1 MTTPK
6 TRDSKLNKFTTK
18 NGDYSSFLESMKNSK
33 MKFSGLRILDKSVF
47 DKMTREEF
55 GMWTRNKPE
64 PFDGFKDEFNLIEAE
79 IKNRYELAI
88 GLYTNKFDEKVRGLS
103 LCDLIN
109 QFEASL
115 LPLRKL
121 CLILNP
127 QVTISTS
134 VHPRT
139 KIKYAVVKAYWI
151 DGDGNLKRSVN
162 RNVGVEDWKLAELAS
177 KMFSTVGF
185 ESHLEAR
192 NINNGTRADM
202 LISKNNKSW
211 VVEIK
216 ADDRDS
222 FIKTFISLELWK
234 EYKKEYQL

>member
-1 MTTPK
+1 M
-6 TRDSKLNKFTTK
+6 
-18 NGDYSSFLESMKNSK
+18 
-33 MKFSGLRILDKSVF
+33 
-47 DKMTREEF
+47 
-55 GMWTRNKPE
+55 
-64 PFDGFKDEFNLIEAE
+64 
-79 IKNRYELAI
+79 
-88 GLYTNKFDEKVRGLS
+88 
-103 LCDLIN
+103 
-109 QFEASL
+109 
-115 LPLRKL
+115 
-121 CLILNP
+121 
-127 QVTISTS
+127 
-134 VHPRT
+134 
-139 KIKYAVVKAYWI
+139 
-151 DGDGNLKRSVN
+151 N

>member
-1 MTTPK
+1 M
-6 TRDSKLNKFTTK
+6 
-18 NGDYSSFLESMKNSK
+18 
-33 MKFSGLRILDKSVF
+33 
-47 DKMTREEF
+47 
-55 GMWTRNKPE
+55 
-64 PFDGFKDEFNLIEAE
+64 
-79 IKNRYELAI
+79 
-88 GLYTNKFDEKVRGLS
+88 
-103 LCDLIN
+103 
-109 QFEASL
+109 
-115 LPLRKL
+115 RKL

-202 LISKNNKSW
+202 LISKNNKSC